1 MYSFRGSFPSTHQ
14 PSSVFSLFKK
24 FLFFLSEAKAWNK
37 SCVLVPCLKPFYMSS
52 LSPKGVPLLYI
63 EDDMRVLF
71 CSSVLNVSK
80 KKEVARN
87 HGLKKIQEKKDFNW
101 AASGRLGFRTILLDA
116 FGLVQFEPTPKQ
128 ESPMLRENKKQGDST
143 YKFVYL
149 KV

>member
-71 CSSVLNVSK
+71 CSSGLNVSEAAQDR
-80 KKEVARN
+80 KEKASDQISMPKINPRN
-87 HGLKKIQEKKDFNW
+87 E
-101 AASGRLGFRTILLDA
+101 T
-116 FGLVQFEPTPKQ
+116 
-128 ESPMLRENKKQGDST
+128 
-143 YKFVYL
+143 
-149 KV
+149 